1 MSKRNLWITVAVM
14 LLAVLALLAIFIIPA
29 LLSKPLGPPMET
41 QVPMPPAASTATQAV
56 QESPEP
62 SATPTR
68 VCGRT
73 SPMNILVLLIREKGQ
88 EPPQGALAM
97 RLVHVDFQHEDG
109 GMIAFTRDLV
119 LPLMGAE
126 QEQERLG
133 EIFRQGQAMPEG
145 SPTRGASLVANT
157 IWSAFDITIDHY
169 VVVDLD
175 QLAVLID
182 DVGGV
187 DVEIQQPYDASGI
200 GLPHF
205 QPGTMHMG
213 GDMALA
219 YATAADTGS
228 IWDGLRRQT
237 EVLMALRDEILSAG
251 MIARIPELFTE
262 YRELVV
268 TDLSLQDLIDLGC
281 ILERVS
287 PEEIRF
293 QVVGPEETESGP
305 DGTLLPKMGVIKD
318 LIQVTFEN

>member
-1 MSKRNLWITVAVM
+1 MSKRNLWITLTVM
-14 LLAVLALLAIFIIPA
+14 LLAALALLAIFVIPA
-29 LLSKPLGPPMET
+29 LLRKPLGPPMET
-41 QVPMPPAASTATQAV
+41 QEQSQPPASTATQAA

-62 SATPTR
+62 SEMPALI
-68 VCGRT
+68 CGRST
-73 SPMNILVLLIREKGQ
+73 PMNILVLLIREKGE

-97 RLVHVDFQHEDG
+97 RLVHVDFPHTDG
-109 GMIAFTRDLV
+109 GTVTFPRDLV
-119 LPLMGAE
+119 LPLMDAE

-157 IWSAFDITIDHY
+157 IWSAFVIAIDHY

-175 QLAVLID
+175 QLAALID

-219 YATAADTGS
+219 YATATDTGS

-237 EVLMALRDEILSAG
+237 EVLMALRDEILSTG
-251 MIARIPELFTE
+251 MIAHIPELFPE

-281 ILERVS
+281 MLERVS
-287 PEEIRF
+287 PDEIRF
-293 QVVGPEETESGP
+293 QVVGPEETEPGL
-305 DGTLLPKMGVIKD
+305 DGALLPKMEALKD
-318 LIQVTFEN
+318 LIQATLED